1 MNEDHEAMINDCAD
15 HESRLTTWEAD
26 FIVSLQDRLGAEREL
41 SERQAEVL
49 EKIWNKVTK

>member
-15 HESRLTTWEAD
+15 YESRLTPWEFD
-26 FIVSLQDRLGAEREL
+26 FITSLQDRLGMGREL

>member
-15 HESRLTTWEAD
+15 HESRLTTWEFD
-26 FIVSLQDRLGAEREL
+26 FIGSLQDRLGAEREL